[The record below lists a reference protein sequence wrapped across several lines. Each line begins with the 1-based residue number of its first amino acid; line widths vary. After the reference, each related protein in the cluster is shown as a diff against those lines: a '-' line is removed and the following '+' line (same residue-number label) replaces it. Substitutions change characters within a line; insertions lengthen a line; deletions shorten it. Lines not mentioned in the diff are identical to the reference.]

1 MEQKSLLL
9 RSKTTQLQ
17 QAENSMGNALTQKI
31 LITLG
36 FIFAYR
42 VLAYIPV
49 PGVDT
54 SVIASYFTDANNA
67 LGLANMFSGNAIERL
82 SIISLGIMPYITASI
97 VMELLAATFPTLG
110 QMKKERDGMQKY
122 MQIIRYFTIFITV
135 VQAIGVSMGLQSLTG
150 SSGQSAVMI
159 DPTTFVIIATFSML
173 TGTMLLMWIGEQ
185 ITQKGIGNGISLII
199 FAGIVSGLPSAI
211 SNTVQAVNAG
221 EMSFLTILAI
231 LGVMLITILAII
243 YVELG
248 ERRVPISYSRK
259 TIMQN
264 QNKRVMNYI
273 PVKVNLSGVIPPIF
287 ASAILMFPL
296 TMLQSSQNDI
306 LVKIAD
312 ILAPGGV
319 VFNVVTFLLVVF
331 FAFFYAS
338 IAFNAK
344 DISDNLKKQGGFIPG
359 VRPGEHTKEFLND
372 VASKLTVTGA
382 TYLAIISTVPFVFI
396 NGMGASFYFGGTA
409 VLIIVQVALDT
420 MRKVEAQR
428 TMNQYNTLGNVGL

>member
-1 MEQKSLLL
+1 MS
-9 RSKTTQLQ
+9 
-17 QAENSMGNALTQKI
+17 NSLTQKI

-36 FIFAYR
+36 FLFAYR
-42 VLAYIPV
+42 VLAYIPT
-49 PGVDT
+49 PGVDL
-54 SVIASYFTDANNA
+54 SVIKEFFDNSKGGVGD
-67 LGLANMFSGNAIERL
+67 LANMFSGGAVQRL

-97 VMELLAATFPTLG
+97 VMELLSATFPALG
-110 QMKKERDGMQKY
+110 QMKKERDGMQQY

-135 VQAIGVSMGLQSLTG
+135 IQAIGVSMGLQSMTG
-150 SSGQSAVMI
+150 RAGQSAVMI
-159 DPTTFVIIATFSML
+159 DPLMFTVLTTFSML

-199 FAGIVSGLPSAI
+199 FAGIVSGLPAGI
-211 SNTVQAVNAG
+211 SNTITSVNQG
-221 EMSFLTILAI
+221 EMNFIVLIGIVAI
-231 LGVMLITILAII
+231 MLITILSII

-264 QNKRVMNYI
+264 QTKRVMNYI

-296 TMLQSSQNDI
+296 TMLQSSTNPW
-306 LVKIAD
+306 LLAIAD
-312 ILAPGGV
+312 SLTPGGIT
-319 VFNVVTFLLVVF
+319 FNVVTFLLVMF

-344 DISDNLKKQGGFIPG
+344 DIADNLKKQGGFIPG
-359 VRPGEHTKEFLND
+359 VRPGEHTKEFLNE
-372 VASKLTVTGA
+372 VASRLTGSGA
-382 TYLAIISTVPFVFI
+382 VYLAIISTIPFMI
-396 NGMGASFYFGGTA
+396 ISGMGASFYFGGVA

-420 MRKVEAQR
+420 MRKIEAQR
-428 TMNQYNTLGNVGL
+428 TMNQYDTLGNVGL